1 MQRGGEAGQWGGEE
15 VRRWGGGGRLT
26 AVRSCSEEGCR
37 GRAEGVLRGE
47 EARRWGGGSSGR
59 WVGGAVGSCGAAY
72 RGAADGEARRIL
84 ALGDRDAQDL
94 LTNLEPCHLG
104 GHPLLVLGGARVED
118 LDEQLDLAWARL
130 RGGEGEIES
139 GGWGEIKG
147 WVGDQ
152 GKSGGGAR
160 WCKQG

>member
-1 MQRGGEAGQWGGEE
+1 ME
-15 VRRWGGGGRLT
+15 RWGGGEVG
-26 AVRSCSEEGCR
+26 
-37 GRAEGVLRGE
+37 
-47 EARRWGGGSSGR
+47 RWGD
-59 WVGGAVGSCGAAY
+59 GAVGRCGAAY
-72 RGAADGEARRIL
+72 RGAADGEARRVL